1 MTGKEERE
9 ALVAVVREHARRLDE
24 YANWSG
30 PVAPWQP
37 GTWLEMAKDITR
49 LADALAAARGE
60 AIAEPADLQ
69 SWAQEVERAA
79 VNRALD
85 AVNLHAMNGD
95 TLAMMR
101 ARDAIR
107 AEFGDTP

>member
-1 MTGKEERE
+1 MTESRAQTTEEIVE
-9 ALVAVVREHARRLDE
+9 ALAGLRVLAYVAQRTE
-24 YANWSG
+24 
-30 PVAPWQP
+30 PP
-37 GTWLEMAKDITR
+37 GRGVDIGTR